1 MAAAALLNFAAA
13 GAKDPPLAELP
24 LTPRLLAVL
33 RGYQL
38 RQFHPG
44 TVLAIVRDWVA
55 SGGGRPERVLGRVR
69 MAGTSPDPH
78 ILCFGPTPNRRF
90 FSCLSR
96 AHAVVPYR
104 IEEGR
109 VYVYDPNYPRDRERY
124 VEFRRDGLEFAY
136 GGFRSWEG
144 WGITLTPPL
153 RL

>member
-13 GAKDPPLAELP
+13 GAKDPPLAELL

-44 TVLAIVRDWVA
+44 MVLAIVRDWVA
-55 SGGGRPERVLGRVR
+55 SGAGGRSVSSVGFVWWGRAPTR
-69 MAGTSPDPH
+69 ISSASDRLPTGGSSPASR
-78 ILCFGPTPNRRF
+78 GRTP
-90 FSCLSR
+90 SCLTGF
-96 AHAVVPYR
+96 
-104 IEEGR
+104 EEGR
-109 VYVYDPNYPRDRERY
+109 VYVYDPNYPRARERY